1 MIKLINVTEENWLDV
16 ASLSVKDSQKGY
28 LAPAIGILA
37 RGYVYRDCN
46 ARIFVVENDDIII
59 GVALVREFTDEP
71 LGYDLQQFMI
81 DRKYQGRGY
90 GSAALGLILEELRK
104 EGHYDHV
111 EVCVKKEDV
120 EAIHLYK
127 KHGFVDSGYMDED
140 VPDSVNLICYLNK
153 NDTYQQYIQILKEEL
168 KPAMGCTEPIAIAY
182 AAAKA
187 RAVLG
192 EMPERLEVAV
202 SGNIIKNVKSVVV
215 PHTGGLRGIPAAAAA
230 GTAAGDADA
239 ELEVLSHVTEQDIQA
254 IGRFLQATPVE
265 VRHADTGHV
274 FDIMITAFHGND
286 SSFVRILDYHTNL
299 VSIKRNS
306 EVLLEK
312 EIVTREDGLTDRSC
326 LSIEGIVDFADKVN
340 VEDVREV
347 LELQIKYN
355 MAIAEEGLR
364 HSYGANIGKT
374 VLRGREYDI
383 NYKMRA
389 WAAAGSDARM
399 NGCEMPVVINSG
411 SGNQGITAS
420 VPVIIYARETG
431 KTHEELLRALCVS
444 NLVTTHLKTGIGRLS
459 AYCGAVSAGCGAGAG
474 IAYLKGGRFEMIA
487 HTVVNAVAVD
497 SGIVCDGAKAS
508 CAAKIAAAVDAGLLG
523 LAMYEDGNQFF
534 GGDGIVKCG
543 VENTIAS
550 VGRLARFGMEQT
562 DREIIQMMMEN

>member
-1 MIKLINVTEENWLDV
+1 MNKSD
-16 ASLSVKDSQKGY
+16 A
-28 LAPAIGILA
+28 
-37 RGYVYRDCN
+37 C
-46 ARIFVVENDDIII
+46 
-59 GVALVREFTDEP
+59 
-71 LGYDLQQFMI
+71 
-81 DRKYQGRGY
+81 Y
-90 GSAALGLILEELRK
+90 G
-104 EGHYDHV
+104 
-111 EVCVKKEDV
+111 
-120 EAIHLYK
+120 
-127 KHGFVDSGYMDED
+127 
-140 VPDSVNLICYLNK
+140 
-153 NDTYQQYIQILKEEL
+153 QYIQILREEL

-187 RAVLG
+187 RAVLRAT
-192 EMPERLEVAV
+192 PERLLIEV

-230 GTAAGDADA
+230 GAVAGDADA
-239 ELEVLSHVTEQDIQA
+239 ELEVLSAVTEKQIA
-254 IGRFLQATPVE
+254 AMGEFLETTPIG
-265 VRHADTGHV
+265 VRHADTGHI
-274 FDIMITAFHGND
+274 FDIMITAYHGAD
-286 SSFVRILDYHTNL
+286 SAFVRIVDYHTNV
-299 VSIKRNS
+299 VSIKRNG
-306 EVLLEK
+306 EVLLK
-312 EIVTREDGLTDRSC
+312 REIVTQADGLTDRSC
-326 LSIEGIVDFADKVN
+326 LSIEGIVDFADSVD
-340 VEDVREV
+340 VEDVRQV
-347 LELQIKYN
+347 LERQIGYN

-374 VLRGREYDI
+374 VLRGRENDI

-399 NGCEMPVVINSG
+399 NGCELPVVINSG
-411 SGNQGITAS
+411 SGNQGITCS

-474 IAYLKGGRFEMIA
+474 VAYLRGGRFEMIA

-550 VGRLARFGMEQT
+550 VGRLARFGMQQT
-562 DREIIQMMMEN
+562 DKEIIRLMMES

>member
-1 MIKLINVTEENWLDV
+1 MNRSD
-16 ASLSVKDSQKGY
+16 A
-28 LAPAIGILA
+28 
-37 RGYVYRDCN
+37 C
-46 ARIFVVENDDIII
+46 
-59 GVALVREFTDEP
+59 
-71 LGYDLQQFMI
+71 
-81 DRKYQGRGY
+81 Y
-90 GSAALGLILEELRK
+90 G
-104 EGHYDHV
+104 
-111 EVCVKKEDV
+111 
-120 EAIHLYK
+120 
-127 KHGFVDSGYMDED
+127 
-140 VPDSVNLICYLNK
+140 
-153 NDTYQQYIQILKEEL
+153 QYIQILREEL

-192 EMPERLEVAV
+192 TMPKRLLIEV

-230 GTAAGDADA
+230 GTVAGDADA
-239 ELEVLSHVTEQDIQA
+239 ELEVLSRVTAEEITA
-254 IGRFLQATPVE
+254 MGEFLQRTPIE
-265 VRHADTGHV
+265 VRHADTGHI
-274 FDIMITAFHGND
+274 FDIMITAYRGED
-286 SSFVRILDYHTNL
+286 SAFVRIVDYHTNV
-299 VSIKRNS
+299 VSVKRNG

-312 EIVTREDGLTDRSC
+312 EIVTQEDGLTDRSC
-326 LSIEGIVDFADKVN
+326 LSIEGIVDFAGSVD

-347 LELQIKYN
+347 LERQIEYN

-374 VLRGREYDI
+374 VLRGRENDI

-399 NGCEMPVVINSG
+399 NGCELPVVINSG
-411 SGNQGITAS
+411 SGNQGITCS

-431 KTHEELLRALCVS
+431 KTQEELLRALVVS

-459 AYCGAVSAGCGAGAG
+459 AYCGAVIAGCGSGAG

-497 SGIVCDGAKAS
+497 SGIICDGAKAS
-508 CAAKIAAAVDAGLLG
+508 CAAKIASAVDAGLLG

-534 GGDGIVKCG
+534 GGDGIVKKG
-543 VENTIAS
+543 VENTIAG

-562 DREIIQMMMEN
+562 DKEIIRLMMES